1 MPPPPGVRGF
11 VPTVKFEGT
20 KAGLRY
26 RMGPSGLGYYPEGSG
41 PNDASSSFWDLGFR
55 VLPSVFTPDVVDGMQ
70 RQIVDYIRGNGSRVS
85 TNLLDRKGGWYFA
98 DFASEP
104 RLANIFDQLH
114 KSPKLRAALT
124 ELLGG
129 SPDSFRVLTRNEI
142 YCDWGFV
149 WHQDVP
155 ALAPYFAY
163 YKGLPRN
170 VYSRLPGTNET
181 YQIITCA
188 LYLQDHSRGA
198 VGRGLSVRNRSHL
211 PKPSPGRAT
220 PQQATALRSEKGD
233 MVLFDSRLFH
243 TGQSTKYANW
253 NRDASRRYADFR
265 TVVTISFGRRNA
277 WSDAWAR
284 AFHARNLIINE
295 YKCSP
300 RSRSCVSDVVSRDLK
315 RTPLRAG

>member
-1 MPPPPGVRGF
+1 VPMPPPPGVRGF

-142 YCDWGFV
+142 YCDWG
-149 WHQDVP
+149 
-155 ALAPYFAY
+155 
-163 YKGLPRN
+163 R
-170 VYSRLPGTNET
+170 RLLCEVKRAIWSCST
-181 YQIITCA
+181 
-188 LYLQDHSRGA
+188 RGSFT
-198 VGRGLSVRNRSHL
+198 L
-211 PKPSPGRAT
+211 
-220 PQQATALRSEKGD
+220 
-233 MVLFDSRLFH
+233 
-243 TGQSTKYANW
+243 
-253 NRDASRRYADFR
+253 ASRPSMRIGIATHPADMQ
-265 TVVTISFGRRNA
+265 TSA
-277 WSDAWAR
+277 LS
-284 AFHARNLIINE
+284 
-295 YKCSP
+295 
-300 RSRSCVSDVVSRDLK
+300 
-315 RTPLRAG
+315 